1 MPFLATLH
9 GLVSPRQPSLLNSLA
24 SVQLSNLRHC
34 WRCTHTRGPARYWS
48 IKLQL
53 AVGSKRLPDHLV
65 HVIITIGGEAP
76 DEDHLRLCRGQGF
89 IALVQRLVL
98 RRSEE
103 HTSELQ
109 SLMRISYA
117 VFFLKKKNKT
127 QTPLRYHLT

>member
-76 DEDHLRLCRGQGF
+76 DEDRKSTRLNSSPNAQLVCRLLLG
-89 IALVQRLVL
+89 
-98 RRSEE
+98 
-103 HTSELQ
+103 
-109 SLMRISYA
+109 
-117 VFFLKKKNKT
+117 KKKI
-127 QTPLRYHLT
+127 

>member
-34 WRCTHTRGPARYWS
+34 WRCTHTSGPARYWS

-53 AVGSKRLPDHLV
+53 AGGSKRLPDHLV

-98 RRSEE
+98 RPWNGII
-103 HTSELQ
+103 
-109 SLMRISYA
+109 RIA
-117 VFFLKKKNKT
+117 VRARKIGRASCRERVC
-127 QTPLRYHLT
+127 QYV

>member
-98 RRSEE
+98 RPWRSEE
-103 HTSELQ
+103 HTYELQ
-109 SLMRISYA
+109 SLMRLSYSH
-117 VFFLKKKNKT
+117 FSLKQKKQKNT
-127 QTPLRYHLT
+127 TTHI